1 MAVHHLRI
9 IFTSLHM
16 PRRPLYDCVCVGLV
30 QWFSIGT
37 GFRASDTVRNNIKK
51 CMADRERKREKWNKS
66 KPKQVKRSRLKL
78 WLVILFPF
86 PFGIAKIYSILLY
99 SPSFL
104 CVFARKQRN
113 GDKRKKNC
121 EHIFSYLLNKENK
134 KWKKR
139 IKSNK
144 RHTHKKY
151 IARERWRWKYA
162 MKTGHTETVKWTHQ
176 REKKRRN
183 FQIYKNKGDLKPI
196 HRYGIHSFRF
206 VTAHYLSFSVFHLVW
221 CCCCCCCFFS
231 GGTIQTIM
239 PETMADSVA
248 LWLWS
253 MFIVGHLSKFCHF
266 ISHVN
271 VNVSILKMAT
281 NGLKRTALIPH
292 FHNHFRSVF
301 TENERI
307 CTLAFIHQIL
317 EIRFTKVMQNRP
329 KRKWGKLLK
338 INSIW
343 TTAQYPEYS
352 KCWRNENESVQRP
365 MGGRECMGM

>member
-162 MKTGHTETVKWTHQ
+162 KRNVENAMKTGHTETVKWTHQ
-176 REKKRRN
+176 REKNDETFKY
-183 FQIYKNKGDLKPI
+183 IKIKGTWNLSI
-196 HRYGIHSFRF
+196 GMAFIRF
-206 VTAHYLSFSVFHLVW
+206 VPLQHITFLSL
-221 CCCCCCCFFS
+221 C
-231 GGTIQTIM
+231 
-239 PETMADSVA
+239 
-248 LWLWS
+248 
-253 MFIVGHLSKFCHF
+253 
-266 ISHVN
+266 
-271 VNVSILKMAT
+271 
-281 NGLKRTALIPH
+281 
-292 FHNHFRSVF
+292 
-301 TENERI
+301 
-307 CTLAFIHQIL
+307 
-317 EIRFTKVMQNRP
+317 
-329 KRKWGKLLK
+329 
-338 INSIW
+338 SIW
-343 TTAQYPEYS
+343 YGVVVVVVFSPVAPF
-352 KCWRNENESVQRP
+352 KRLCQRLWQIRLHYGSGVCLLLDIYQNFVTLYRTW
-365 MGGRECMGM
+365 M

>member
-1 MAVHHLRI
+1 M
-9 IFTSLHM
+9 
-16 PRRPLYDCVCVGLV
+16 
-30 QWFSIGT
+30 
-37 GFRASDTVRNNIKK
+37 KK
-51 CMADRERKREKWNKS
+51 IRSERKESRVTNGTHTQKIHSEREMKMEIRNEN
-66 KPKQVKRSRLKL
+66 RTH
-78 WLVILFPF
+78 
-86 PFGIAKIYSILLY
+86 
-99 SPSFL
+99 
-104 CVFARKQRN
+104 RN
-113 GDKRKKNC
+113 GEVN
-121 EHIFSYLLNKENK
+121 
-134 KWKKR
+134 
-139 IKSNK
+139 
-144 RHTHKKY
+144 TP
-151 IARERWRWKYA
+151 ER
-162 MKTGHTETVKWTHQ
+162 
-176 REKKRRN
+176 KKRRN

-196 HRYGIHSFRF
+196 HRYGIHSFRS

-221 CCCCCCCFFS
+221 CCCCCCFFS

-352 KCWRNENESVQRP
+352 KC
-365 MGGRECMGM
+365 